1 MPTEGDHDT
10 IMDKLSGKRTDGV
23 QLLHGNCSPTTSGE
37 SAMTI
42 SSLYA

>member
-10 IMDKLSGKRTDGV
+10 IMEKLSGKRTDGV
-23 QLLHGNCSPTTSGE
+23 QLLYGICSPITFGE
-37 SAMTI
+37 SPMTI

>member
-10 IMDKLSGKRTDGV
+10 IMGKLSGKRTDGV
-23 QLLHGNCSPTTSGE
+23 QLLYGICSPATSGE
-37 SAMTI
+37 SPMTL